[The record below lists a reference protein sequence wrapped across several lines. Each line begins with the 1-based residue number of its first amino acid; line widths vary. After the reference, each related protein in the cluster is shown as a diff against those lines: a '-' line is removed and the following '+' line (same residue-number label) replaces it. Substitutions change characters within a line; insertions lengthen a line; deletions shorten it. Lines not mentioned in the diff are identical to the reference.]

1 MKHISLSI
9 PRYEIDGVQILG
21 KISLMFNADDRIA
34 MVGPN
39 GAGKTTLMKVITG
52 EIEVPD
58 AVFENTGSLSLGYLS
73 QIHFDK
79 EDVIVKE
86 ELRLAFSDI
95 LRLESE
101 LEAAEAE
108 MDAPGGI
115 DRYTG
120 VLERYHMLGG
130 YDYERE
136 IDRVA
141 RGLGIFD
148 LLGRSVKE
156 VSGGQRTKIAL
167 AKVLLSR
174 PEFLFLD
181 EPTNFIDLAS
191 VEWLEDYLNETW
203 KGGYM
208 IISHDR
214 EFLDAVVGRILSIR
228 DRRITSYTGNYSAFE
243 DQQTARAA
251 QARASNERLRRES
264 EHIRSFVERFRAK
277 ASKAKQAQSR
287 LKWLERL
294 PAIMDLREEES
305 FEWAFAAPRKLP
317 RPLVALDRA
326 AAGYGS
332 RTVVGNL
339 GLSIAPEARIG
350 ILGRNGAGKSTLM
363 KLIAGETEPLAGTRT
378 ASPELETG
386 FFAQLE
392 VDQLDPSSTAI
403 LELTRRGGT
412 EAAGWLEQQKRDH
425 LGRFG
430 FRGDRVFD
438 PVGRFSG
445 GERAR
450 LSLAILVAR
459 RPNLL
464 LLDEP
469 TNHLDFEMRESLLLA
484 LQDFT
489 GAVVVVSHDRS
500 LLRGVCDEF
509 LLVADGRAAPFEGD
523 LDDYA
528 AWLGK
533 RQSSGAT
540 EADSGSSG
548 LSPGFASAADRRELR
563 RREAE
568 ARNQL
573 APLRAELR
581 TLEKTLA
588 AQGERRSA
596 LEARLADPD
605 FYSSTEPAA
614 QRALLAEHGK
624 LLKDIDT
631 METRWLE
638 LSERLEAG

>member
-1 MKHISLSI
+1 MITLRDIRLRRGPEPLLEHATLSI
-9 PRYEIDGVQILG
+9 FRGEKVGIVGRNGCGKSTLMALVRGDLGADAGEFECAPSLAIASVLQELPHSQQAVIEHVIDG
-21 KISLMFNADDRIA
+21 D
-34 MVGPN
+34 
-39 GAGKTTLMKVITG
+39 
-52 EIEVPD
+52 
-58 AVFENTGSLSLGYLS
+58 
-73 QIHFDK
+73 
-79 EDVIVKE
+79 E
-86 ELRLAFSDI
+86 ELRRNEALLAGAEGAQAG
-95 LRLESE
+95 LRQ
-101 LEAAEAE
+101 AARLAE
-108 MDAPGGI
+108 H
-115 DRYTG
+115 
-120 VLERYHMLGG
+120 ERLGG
-130 YDYERE
+130 YTARTRAASLLDGLGFEAGA
-136 IDRVA
+136 IDRP
-141 RGLGIFD
+141 ISEF
-148 LLGRSVKE
+148 
-156 VSGGQRTKIAL
+156 SGGLRMRANLARAL
-167 AKVLLSR
+167 MRRSDVLL
-174 PEFLFLD
+174 LD
-181 EPTNFIDLAS
+181 EPTNHLDLDA
-191 VEWLEDYLNETW
+191 VLWLEAWLRTYPGTLLLV
-203 KGGYM
+203 
-208 IISHDR
+208 SHDR

-581 TLEKTLA
+581 ALEKTLA